1 METYRFHKILFVCS
15 ANKDRSATAEQ
26 YFSEKYPTL
35 EFDAAGTNKKI
46 CFQLGT
52 CYISV
57 DQLIWADAIFVMEK
71 KHKSYI
77 QTNFKMILGKNIIV
91 LNIPDH
97 FTYFQPELI
106 QMLEEKVNNQLHLC

>member
-1 METYRFHKILFVCS
+1 METSRFSKILFICS

-26 YFSEKYPTL
+26 HLSEKYPML
-35 EFDAAGTNKKI
+35 QFDAAGTNKKI

-52 CYISV
+52 SYVSI
-57 DQLIWADAIFVMEK
+57 DQLMWADAIFVMEK

-77 QTNFKMILGKNIIV
+77 QTNFKMIRGKNIIV

-106 QMLEEKVNNQLHLC
+106 QLLEEKVDNQLL